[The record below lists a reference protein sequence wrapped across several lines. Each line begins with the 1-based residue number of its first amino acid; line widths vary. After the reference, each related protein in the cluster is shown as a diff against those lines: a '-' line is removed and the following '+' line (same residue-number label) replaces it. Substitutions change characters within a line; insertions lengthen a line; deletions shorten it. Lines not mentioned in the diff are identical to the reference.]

1 MCTWPDLSSSPVK
14 TTKDSASFDHTGQS
28 SVFRVSGVV
37 VVVAVVVLVVV
48 TAVVVVGVV
57 VVIVV
62 VVVVLVVVVVPGF

>member
-14 TTKDSASFDHTGQS
+14 TTNDSASSDHSGQS

-37 VVVAVVVLVVV
+37 VVVVVV
-48 TAVVVVGVV
+48 TAVVVVGVVVVV